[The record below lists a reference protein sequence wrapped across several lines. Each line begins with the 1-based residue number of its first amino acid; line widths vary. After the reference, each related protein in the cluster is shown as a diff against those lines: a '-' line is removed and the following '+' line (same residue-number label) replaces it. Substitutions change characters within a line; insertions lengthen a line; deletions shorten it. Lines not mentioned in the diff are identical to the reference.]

1 MESTVLSP
9 GNLREKPEQLMPSA
23 MERLYFFLHGMKS
36 ALILRE
42 KDPETEWEA
51 LILFALHAKLADEL
65 LLQQEFRPEE

>member
-1 MESTVLSP
+1 
-9 GNLREKPEQLMPSA
+9 MPSA

-65 LLQQEFRPEE
+65 LLQQEFRPED